1 MKITL
6 LIHNEAHPDHPMGM
20 IATEVE
26 HLARILTFQSEE
38 KNMSVEGVITIQPEE
53 ENTDDT
59 ETN

>member
-1 MKITL
+1 
-6 LIHNEAHPDHPMGM
+6 M

-38 KNMSVEGVITIQPEE
+38 KNMSVEGVITIQPPEE

-59 ETN
+59 ETA